1 MGVLSMPPF
10 CVMLCARL
18 FGKGSDAMDYL
29 WSPWRYQYMALVTGG
44 KQPECIFCDSLARK
58 DDAETLI
65 VHRGEK
71 TFVILNRFPYTSGHV
86 MIVPYAHVAELNSCD
101 LGTLAEMMK
110 LAQSTEKALRAIYQ
124 PDGMNLG
131 MNLGRAA
138 GAGVVGH
145 LHLHVLPRWI
155 GDSNFMTVTGETR
168 VHPEELK
175 TTYERLHKVLA

>member
-1 MGVLSMPPF
+1 
-10 CVMLCARL
+10 
-18 FGKGSDAMDYL
+18 MDYI
-29 WSPWRYQYMALVTGG
+29 WTPWRYQYMKEAASGN
-44 KQPECIFCDSLARK
+44 QPECIFCDAVARK
-58 DDAETLI
+58 NDAETLI
-65 VHRGEK
+65 VHRAQK

-86 MIVPYAHVAELNSCD
+86 MIVPYAHVAELNLCEV
-101 LGTLAEMMK
+101 GTLDEMMR
-110 LAQSTEKALRAIYQ
+110 LTQRVETALRANYQ

-168 VHPEELK
+168 VHPEDLQ
-175 TTYERLHKVLA
+175 TTYGRLSKALG

>member
-1 MGVLSMPPF
+1 
-10 CVMLCARL
+10 
-18 FGKGSDAMDYL
+18 MDYI
-29 WSPWRYQYMALVTGG
+29 WTPWRYQYMAQVLAG
-44 KQPECIFCDSLARK
+44 KQPECIFCGAVARK

-65 VHRGEK
+65 VHRGK
-71 TFVILNRFPYTSGHV
+71 KSFVILNRFPYTSGHV
-86 MIVPYAHVAELNSCD
+86 MIVPYAHVAELNLCD
-101 LGTLAEMMK
+101 AETLGEMMH
-110 LAQSTEKALRAIYQ
+110 LAQRTETALLANYK

-168 VHPEELK
+168 VHPEDLK
-175 TTYERLHKVLA
+175 TTYERLSKALS